1 MADIIFKMGSMSSG
15 KTTALL
21 QIAYN
26 YEQAGKRIIV
36 MKPAIDKKGDK
47 SIVSR
52 IGIKRE
58 VDIML
63 LKDESIKDVLD
74 LENVDY
80 IFVDEVQFLT
90 EDQIKELWIISKL
103 KNIPVICYGLK
114 TNFKSELF
122 EGSKALIEL
131 ADRIEELQ
139 TICPLCG
146 RDAKFNARMI
156 NKEFTLIGNEVAI
169 DGIDA
174 EYKSLCGNCY
184 IEKVLKLEKY

>member
-1 MADIIFKMGSMSSG
+1 MADIVFKMGSMSSG

-26 YEQAGKRIIV
+26 YEQAGKKIIV
-36 MKPAIDKKGDK
+36 IKPAIDKKGDK

-52 IGIKRE
+52 LGISRE
-58 VDIML
+58 VDVML
-63 LKDESIKDVLD
+63 LKNETIKENVN

-90 EDQIKELWIISKL
+90 EDQIKELWVISKL
-103 KNIPVICYGLK
+103 DNIPVICYGLK
-114 TNFKSELF
+114 TNFKAELF
-122 EGSKALIEL
+122 EGSKTLMEL
-131 ADRIEELQ
+131 ADKIDELQ

-146 RDAKFNARMI
+146 KDAKFNARMI
-156 NKEFTLIGNEVAI
+156 NKEFTLVGDEVAI

-184 IEKVLKLEKY
+184 IEKVLKLKR